1 MPEPAAPAA
10 DRVAASRAEDR
21 AHTRRGAATNVLTLA
36 GQSTSLIF
44 GTVAARLFGQA
55 AWGSYTTAMA
65 WLDVLIRCALA
76 GNDKGLLV
84 FIAARRGTGDQA
96 GVMRALVTSLRV
108 TAVVGT
114 VAALVMAGASWLIAG
129 ANGQPLD
136 GLAMR
141 LMAPLAATSS
151 LATVMLAATM
161 ATKTLRF
168 NLLSRGVAEPAT
180 LLVLA
185 TVLGLLA
192 PRMGALAA
200 TAVVAGVMALIIA
213 TIGLLRRFNLR
224 ELLHGLRHEPT
235 EGAIIRYT
243 IPLALGE
250 LVNIVVF
257 RMPIF
262 VMVAYAPPAQRAVFN
277 TCLLL
282 AASISFLR
290 GTFDAI
296 LAPMAA
302 EAWAAGDR
310 ARLAENLQR
319 QCRLVLFA
327 ALPFGSLFI
336 IGGPTLLA
344 LYGPGFVS
352 GARALAWLA
361 IGHVINASFGLMG
374 WVHMAS
380 GRTRLMLVN
389 NLVMLVVQLALCL
402 GLIPRFGV
410 EGAAFA
416 TAVTLVLSQ
425 VIFAIQ
431 GYSFARIHAWSP
443 GFIRLAVIGAGV
455 IGAEWVAAHFWATSL
470 RAGPILVA
478 AAGFP
483 LYLALAWWG
492 AGIARDRRAN
502 KARAAAPITR

>member
-1 MPEPAAPAA
+1 MREAAVPAE
-10 DRVAASRAEDR
+10 RVAASTAADR
-21 AHTRRGAATNVLTLA
+21 AHTRRGAATNVLTLG

-65 WLDVLIRCALA
+65 WLDVLVRCALG

-84 FIAARRGTGDQA
+84 FIGARRADGDQA
-96 GVMRALVTSLRV
+96 GVLRALVTGLRV
-108 TAVVGT
+108 TAVVGV
-114 VAALVMAGASWLIAG
+114 VAALAMAGASWLVAG

-168 NLLSRGVAEPAT
+168 NLLSRGVVEPAT
-180 LLVLA
+180 LLLLA
-185 TVLGLLA
+185 GVLGLLA
-192 PRMGALAA
+192 PRIEALAA
-200 TAVVAGVMALIIA
+200 TAIVASLMALLVA
-213 TIGLLRRFNLR
+213 TLGLLRRFDGRALWR
-224 ELLHGLRHEPT
+224 GLRREPT
-235 EGAIIRYT
+235 ERAVVRYT

-250 LVNIVVF
+250 LVNVVVF
-257 RMPIF
+257 RLPIF
-262 VMVAYAPPAQRAVFN
+262 VLVATAAPAQRAVFN

-290 GTFDAI
+290 GTFDTI

-319 QCRLVLFA
+319 QSRLVLFA
-327 ALPFGSLFI
+327 AIPFGSLFI
-336 IGGPTLLA
+336 VGGPTVLA

-352 GARALAWLA
+352 GGRALAWLA
-361 IGHVINASFGLMG
+361 IGHVINASFGLTG

-380 GRTRLMLVN
+380 GRTRLVLIN
-389 NLVMLVVQLALCL
+389 NVVMLAVGLALCL

-410 EGAAFA
+410 EGAALA
-416 TAVTLVLSQ
+416 TALMLVVSQ
-425 VIFAIQ
+425 VIFAVQ
-431 GYSFARIHAWSP
+431 GYWFARIGVWSP
-443 GFIRLAVIGAGV
+443 GFLRLSAIGAGV
-455 IGAEWVAAHFWATSL
+455 VGAEWVGARLWDSAL
-470 RAGPILVA
+470 PVGPLLVA
-478 AAGFP
+478 AAGLP
-483 LYLALAWWG
+483 VYLALAWWG
-492 AGIARDRRAN
+492 AGIARDRR
-502 KARAAAPITR
+502 